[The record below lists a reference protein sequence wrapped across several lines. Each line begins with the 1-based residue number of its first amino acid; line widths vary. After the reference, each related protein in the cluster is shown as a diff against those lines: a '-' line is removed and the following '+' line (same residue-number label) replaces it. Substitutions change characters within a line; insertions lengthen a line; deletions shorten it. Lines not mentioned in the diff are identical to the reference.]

1 MKCARDSRLK
11 KMNFFKRYNY
21 IMLATFFIVTS
32 ISAGLFYGQ
41 FLSRYEHEVHYL
53 KHEFEE
59 RVFGIDSLMK
69 KAINHVE
76 AMQIAAQSFFI
87 ANPNQPPPSL
97 LFSQLEM
104 DLARNN
110 YALDNVKAPFHT
122 SVVGNL
128 TGIGSLEQRSP
139 DFYREI
145 EMALHLNTQFQITL
159 HNLPNLTWAYYISAN
174 QFINI
179 YPWVTS
185 QKFRLTK
192 KIYTH
197 EFYTLAL
204 PENNPERQSFW
215 INAYIDEAGKGLM
228 VTGAAPVYDGDEFR
242 GIVALD
248 FTLDFL
254 NTFIQKFEHLHS
266 VPFITNQNNQLL
278 AHPTLVSS
286 KSDTVKTIDMAF
298 PGITHTQMNKLFQAP
313 PMEIQKIASHLFLYQ
328 KLQNVPWKLVL
339 WIEKEKIVLEAI
351 HSISFFLVVLF
362 FALAV
367 IFIVTLRITRQEFII
382 PAALLVKHIES
393 EYVGINSP
401 IPKIPKNWFVWF
413 KTISEIFRENRH
425 LVTSLKAT
433 NKELRENEQKFRAIF
448 EQAHQLVGIITIDG
462 ILLEVNKTALQ
473 LSGVQEETVIG
484 EPFWETPWWN
494 HSKALQAQLKTA
506 IKEAANGKVI
516 QFEATHPNSVTGELV
531 FIDVS
536 IRPLKN
542 ESGKV
547 LMLIPEGRDI
557 TERKQ
562 AEKNKI
568 RLIKE
573 QSAKEKAE
581 IALRKTEGWFRNLVE
596 TTPDWIWEVNQQA
609 EYVYISPQIETL
621 LGFKPDEILGKTPF
635 HLMPLEEAKRVGKI
649 FGDIVQKC
657 KPFAHLENINRH
669 KAGHEVIMESSG
681 VPLFDPDGNI
691 YGWRGIDRDI
701 TERKRATEELIKVN
715 KAYQKFIPHQ
725 FLNLLGRKS
734 VIDVQLGDQIKK
746 EMTILFADIRHFTS
760 LSENMSPED
769 NFNFINAYLG
779 QMEPVIAQHHGFIDK
794 YIGDAI
800 MALFP
805 SADDAL
811 QAAID
816 MLKKLTTYNLSRG
829 RPGRPVLNIGI
840 GLNSGSL
847 ILGIVGTHNRMDSTV
862 IADAVNLASRVE
874 ELTKIYNIPLLIT
887 EHTYRKL
894 AEPKKYHIRVL
905 DAAIVKG
912 KSEEVTVYEVFD
924 ADKPE
929 CLALKNKTL
938 SIFKQG
944 FVLYHCDELP
954 DAQVFFEEVLQMNE
968 NDNVAR
974 IYLQRCK
981 LMVNS

>member
-1 MKCARDSRLK
+1 
-11 KMNFFKRYNY
+11 
-21 IMLATFFIVTS
+21 MLATFFVVIS

-41 FLSRYEHEVHYL
+41 FLSRYENEVRHI
-53 KHEFEE
+53 KTEFKE
-59 RVFGIDSLMK
+59 RVLGIDSLMK
-69 KAINHVE
+69 EAINHVE

-87 ANPNQPPPSL
+87 ANPNQPSPSL

-104 DLARNN
+104 DVKQNN
-110 YALDNVKAPFHT
+110 YALDNVKAPFNT
-122 SVVGNL
+122 NVVGNL

-145 EMALHLNTQFQITL
+145 EMALHLNAQFQITL
-159 HNLPNLTWAYYISAN
+159 HNLPNVTWAYYISAN

-179 YPWVTS
+179 SPWVAS
-185 QKFRLTK
+185 QESRFIEKL
-192 KIYTH
+192 YSH
-197 EFYTLAL
+197 EFYTNAL

-215 INAYIDEAGKGLM
+215 TNAYIDEWGKGLM

-242 GIVALD
+242 GMVALD

-254 NTFIQKFEHLHS
+254 NTFIQKFGHPHNNM
-266 VPFITNQNNQLL
+266 PFVINQIINQNNQLL

-286 KSDTVKTIDMAF
+286 KDNTVKTVEMAL
-298 PGITHTQMNKLFQAP
+298 PEITHTQINKLFQAP
-313 PMEIQKIASHLFLYQ
+313 PMEIQEIESHLFLYQ
-328 KLQNVPWKLVL
+328 NFQNVPWKLVL
-339 WIEKEKIVLEAI
+339 WVEKDKIVLAAI
-351 HSISFFLVVLF
+351 YSISFFLVVLF

-413 KTISEIFRENRH
+413 KTISEIFKENRH

-448 EQAHQLVGIITIDG
+448 EQTHQLIGIITIDG
-462 ILLEVNKTALQ
+462 ILLEVNKTALL
-473 LSGVQEETVIG
+473 LSGVQKETVIG
-484 EPFWETPWWN
+484 QPFWEAPWWN

-506 IKEAANGKVI
+506 IIDAANGKVI
-516 QFEATHPNSVTGELV
+516 QFEATHPNPITGELI
-531 FIDVS
+531 FIDFS

-542 ESGKV
+542 DLGSV

-562 AEKNKI
+562 AEENKI
-568 RLIKE
+568 RLI
-573 QSAKEKAE
+573 Q
-581 IALRKTEGWFRNLVE
+581 
-596 TTPDWIWEVNQQA
+596 
-609 EYVYISPQIETL
+609 
-621 LGFKPDEILGKTPF
+621 
-635 HLMPLEEAKRVGKI
+635 
-649 FGDIVQKC
+649 
-657 KPFAHLENINRH
+657 
-669 KAGHEVIMESSG
+669 
-681 VPLFDPDGNI
+681 
-691 YGWRGIDRDI
+691 
-701 TERKRATEELIKVN
+701 
-715 KAYQKFIPHQ
+715 AYQKFIPHQ
-725 FLNLLGRKS
+725 FLNLLGKES

-805 SADDAL
+805 SANDAL
-811 QAAID
+811 QAAIG
-816 MLKKLTTYNLSRG
+816 MLKKLTIYNLSRG

-847 ILGIVGTHNRMDSTV
+847 ILGTVGTHNRMDSTV

-894 AEPKKYHIRVL
+894 ADPKKYHIRVL
-905 DAAIVKG
+905 DAAIMKG
-912 KSEEVTVYEVFD
+912 ISEEVTVYEVFD

-929 CLALKNKTL
+929 CIALKNKTL

-954 DAQVFFEEVLQMNE
+954 DAQVFFEEVLQVNK

-974 IYLQRCK
+974 TYLQRCQ
-981 LMVNS
+981 LNG